1 MSIANNGL
9 RRYSVL
15 PVTRRNPARLHVHRE
30 TGDAEGGAEQ
40 KADESE

>member
-30 TGDAEGGAEQ
+30 TGDAEGGLVDRLGQ
-40 KADESE
+40 S